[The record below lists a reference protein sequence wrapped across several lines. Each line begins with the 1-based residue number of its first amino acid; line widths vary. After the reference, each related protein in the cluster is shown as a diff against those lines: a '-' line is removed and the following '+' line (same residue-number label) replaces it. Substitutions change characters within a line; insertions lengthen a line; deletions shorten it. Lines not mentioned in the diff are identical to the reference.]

1 MLNKHKNMTWF
12 GERAE
17 FIFNSEWKQYLL
29 ALFMVAVTA
38 IVCMPFINDQGY
50 HIVSFIL
57 FLVVSVQATF
67 LGVGPVFLAAA
78 ISSLVWNFF
87 FIPPSLTFHI
97 DKAED
102 ILMFGMFFIIAALNG
117 ILTTRVRRQE
127 KLAHEKEQRTHNLFV
142 LTKELSGAGNVDEIL
157 GIAIREI
164 QQNFKTESIF
174 ILQDG
179 NNSLNTTGRLRKEI
193 QLTRQEHQVAEWSFH
208 QGKMA
213 GSFTGNFPECTYS
226 FFPLPGNRISPGVV
240 ALKLNQ
246 AFRDE
251 QKKLW
256 ETYLVLISN
265 ALEREFLAEM
275 AQKARFLAESDRLYK
290 TLFNSI
296 SHEFR
301 IPVATIMG
309 ASDTLING
317 EHSEKITQALYS
329 EIFSA
334 SLRLNRLIENLL
346 NMARLES
353 GRLSVRLD
361 WYDIHDLI
369 NKVAGDLKDEM
380 KSHNLVIDM
389 IDDLPLVRFDFG
401 LMEQAL
407 YNLLINAVQYA
418 PPTSEIVLGTTY
430 ENGAVVIQIKDRGP
444 GFPEEHLPNVFQK
457 FFRLKGQNTGG
468 LGLGLSIVKGFVE
481 AHKGTI
487 TVRNRRNGGA
497 CFTVAIPSE
506 NADISNLTLEKE

>member
-1 MLNKHKNMTWF
+1 MQNNLKNMTWF
-12 GERAE
+12 GEKAE
-17 FIFNSEWKQYLL
+17 FLFNSEWKQYIL
-29 ALFMVAVTA
+29 ALLMVGVTA
-38 IVCMPFINDQGY
+38 LVCLPFINDQGY

-57 FLVVSVQATF
+57 FFVVSVQATF

-78 ISSLVWNFF
+78 VSSLVWNFF

-117 ILTTRVRRQE
+117 ILTTRVRKQE

-142 LTKELSGAGNVDEIL
+142 LTKDLSGAGNVEEIL
-157 GIAIREI
+157 GIAISEI
-164 QQNFKTESIF
+164 QQNFHTESIF

-179 NNSLNTTGRLRKEI
+179 SNSLNTTGRLRKDI
-193 QLTRQEHQVAEWSFH
+193 QLSRPDHQVAEWSFH
-208 QGKMA
+208 QGRMA
-213 GSFTGNFPECTYS
+213 GSFTDSFPECNYT
-226 FFPLPGNRISPGVV
+226 FFPLPGTRISPGVV
-240 ALKLNQ
+240 ALKLNKS
-246 AFRDE
+246 FRDE

-317 EHSEKITQALYS
+317 EHSENITQALYG

-353 GRLSVRLD
+353 GRLSVRVD

-369 NKVAGDLKDEM
+369 NKVTGDLKDEL
-380 KSHNLVIDM
+380 KNHNLVIDLN
-389 IDDLPLVRFDFG
+389 DDLPLVRFDFG
-401 LMEQAL
+401 LMEQVL

-418 PPTSEIVLGTTY
+418 PPASEIVLATHY
-430 ENGAVVIQIKDRGP
+430 ENGEVTFQLKDRGP
-444 GFPEEHLPNVFQK
+444 GFPAEQLSNVFQK
-457 FFRLKGQNTGG
+457 FYRLKGQNTGG

-481 AHKGTI
+481 AHNGTI
-487 TVRNRRNGGA
+487 SVRNRRNGGA
-497 CFTVAIPSE
+497 CFTLAIPSE
-506 NADISNLTLEKE
+506 NADISNLTWETE

>member
-1 MLNKHKNMTWF
+1 MTWF
-12 GERAE
+12 GEKAE
-17 FIFNSEWKQYLL
+17 FLFNSEWKQYLL
-29 ALFMVAVTA
+29 ALIMVGITA
-38 IVCMPFINDQGY
+38 LVCLPFVNDQGY
-50 HIVSFIL
+50 HIVSLIL

-67 LGVGPVFLAAA
+67 LGVGPVFLAASV
-78 ISSLVWNFF
+78 SSLVWNYF

-97 DKAED
+97 EKAED

-157 GIAIREI
+157 GIAIHEI
-164 QQNFKTESIF
+164 KANFDTESIF

-179 NNSLNTTGRLRKEI
+179 NNSLNTFGRLRKDI
-193 QLTRQEHQVAEWSFH
+193 KLSKPEHQVAEWAFL
-208 QGKMA
+208 QGRLA
-213 GSFTGNFPECTYS
+213 GAHTDSFPECNYTI
-226 FFPLPGNRISPGVV
+226 FPLPGTRISPGVV
-240 ALKLNQ
+240 ALKLDNP
-246 AFRDE
+246 FRDE

-256 ETYLVLISN
+256 ETHLVLISN
-265 ALEREFLAEM
+265 ALEREFLAEV

-309 ASDTLING
+309 ASDTLISG
-317 EHSEKITQALYS
+317 EHSQKITQALYG

-369 NKVAGDLKDEM
+369 NKVTGDLKDEL
-380 KSHNLVIDM
+380 KNHNLVIDM
-389 IDDLPLVRFDFG
+389 NEDLPPARFDFG
-401 LMEQAL
+401 LMEQVL
-407 YNLLINAVQYA
+407 YNLLINAVQYS
-418 PPTSEIVLGTTY
+418 PPATQIVLASRF
-430 ENGAVVIQIKDRGP
+430 ENRTMIIQIKDRGP
-444 GFPEEHLPNVFQK
+444 GFPEEQLQNVIQK

-481 AHKGTI
+481 AHQGNI
-487 TVRNRRNGGA
+487 SVRNRRNGGA

-506 NADISNLTLEKE
+506 NPDITNLTNEEE

>member
-1 MLNKHKNMTWF
+1 MAWLEKNT
-12 GERAE
+12 E
-17 FIFNSEWKQYLL
+17 FLVNSGWRQYLL
-29 ALFMVAVTA
+29 ALSMVGITA
-38 IVCMPFINDQGY
+38 LVCLPFINDQGY

-57 FLVVSVQATF
+57 FFVVSVQATF

-78 ISSLVWNFF
+78 VSSLVWNFF

-127 KLAHEKEQRTHNLFV
+127 KLAHGKEQRTHNLFV
-142 LTKELSGAGNVDEIL
+142 LTKELSSAGNVDEIL

-164 QQNFKTESIF
+164 QQNFNTNSIF

-179 NNSLNTTGRLRKEI
+179 NNSLNTAGRLRKEI
-193 QLTRQEHQVAEWSFH
+193 QLMKSEHQVAEWAFL
-208 QGKMA
+208 QGRIA
-213 GSFTGNFPECTYS
+213 GAYTDAFPECKYT
-226 FFPLPGNRISPGVV
+226 FFPLSGARISPGIV
-240 ALKLNQ
+240 ALELDSP
-246 AFRDE
+246 FSDE

-256 ETYLVLISN
+256 ETYLMLISN

-309 ASDTLING
+309 ASDTLINS
-317 EHSEKITQALYS
+317 EHSEKTSQALYT
-329 EIFSA
+329 EILSA

-346 NMARLES
+346 NMTRLES
-353 GRLSVRLD
+353 GMLSVRLD

-369 NKVAGDLKDEM
+369 NKVTGDLRDEL
-380 KSHNLVIDM
+380 KNHNLVIDLKE
-389 IDDLPLVRFDFG
+389 DLPPVRFDFG
-401 LMEQAL
+401 LMEQVL
-407 YNLLINAVQYA
+407 YNLLINSVQYA
-418 PPTSEIVLGTTY
+418 PPASEIVLASRY
-430 ENGAVVIQIKDRGP
+430 ENGTVIIQIKDRGP
-444 GFPEEHLPNVFQK
+444 GFPVEQLQHVFQK
-457 FFRLKGQNTGG
+457 FFRLKGHNTGG

-487 TVRNRRNGGA
+487 SARNRRNGGA
-497 CFTVAIPSE
+497 CFTIAIPSE
-506 NADISNLTLEKE
+506 NADISNLKWDTE